1 MEKIRIT
8 IDVAKLPADAIYKT
22 AEGRKYITV
31 EVAPRRDGEDQ
42 YGKTHTVSVWCKSS
56 EQRVYVGHG
65 KAETVE
71 FGGNSGATLDDDDL
85 PL

>member
-1 MEKIRIT
+1 MEKIRVT

-42 YGKTHTVSVWCKSS
+42 YGKTHTVSVWCKGS
-56 EQRVYVGHG
+56 EQRVYVGSG
-65 KAETVE
+65 KAEQVQT
-71 FGGNSGATLDDDDL
+71 GGGHSSSIDDDDL